1 MNNDTISKQ
10 TCLPDPEICRT
21 TSVEQFSES
30 SNCLVEKPDSC
41 GFAVCLGSGVYCY
54 HPDRFSFEK
63 PESSAEFNQSQVN
76 HSNNG
81 GRR

>member
-1 MNNDTISKQ
+1 MNNNTISNQ

-21 TSVEQFSES
+21 TCMEQFADS
-30 SNCLVEKPDSC
+30 SKCLVEHPDSC
-41 GFAVCLGSGVYCY
+41 GFAVRLGSGVYCY

-63 PESSAEFNQSQVN
+63 PESSADFDQSQVN
-76 HSNNG
+76 HPTNG